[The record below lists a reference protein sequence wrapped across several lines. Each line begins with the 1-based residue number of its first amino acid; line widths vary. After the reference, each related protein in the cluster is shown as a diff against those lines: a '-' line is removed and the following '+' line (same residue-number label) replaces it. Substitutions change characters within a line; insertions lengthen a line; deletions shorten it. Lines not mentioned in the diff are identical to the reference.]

1 MGPPPSQI
9 LIRSWCLL
17 NPQQQL
23 YKAWRIQKKIL
34 LIHEE
39 RKKLRSTVEQ
49 TTEEHTSLC
58 TKKDSLTKSIADCSK
73 KEEELDAQVVR
84 YAADLSRTKE
94 QMNFGTLDFEIG
106 TAQVQALESK
116 IDSLE
121 EEYFLLV
128 DQREG
133 EEKEIFVVQQKIALR
148 VRAIQEATLAEQTKL
163 PGLHAQEEEHEE
175 KLNTLLSRVPVEH
188 QNHFES
194 LRFAH
199 ANLVAHLRDS
209 FCGACGTKQ
218 PLQIVGDLMR
228 TTAVHICGNCKAF
241 CIAP

>member
-1 MGPPPSQI
+1 M
-9 LIRSWCLL
+9 

-23 YKAWRIQKKIL
+23 FKAWRVQKKIL

-39 RKKLRSTVEQ
+39 KKHLRSVIEEKTK
-49 TTEEHTSLC
+49 EHTALC
-58 TKKDSLTKSIADCSK
+58 AKKEELSISIAECSAQ
-73 KEEELDAQVVR
+73 EEELDAQVVR

-106 TAQVQALESK
+106 TAQSQALESK
-116 IDSLE
+116 IDTLE
-121 EEYFLLV
+121 EEYFILV

-133 EEKEIFVVQQKIALR
+133 EEKELFVTQQKIALR
-148 VRAIQEATLAEQTKL
+148 ARAIQEAQLEEQNKQ
-163 PGLHAQEEEHEE
+163 PGLNAKEEEYEE
-175 KLNTLLSRVPVEH
+175 KLGALLSRVPIEH
-188 QNHFES
+188 QNHFEL
-194 LRFAH
+194 LRFQH
-199 ANLVAHLRDS
+199 TKLVAHLRDS

-218 PLQIVGDLMR
+218 PLKIVGDLMR